1 MPSSNTSSV
10 GSATSKTSNTQWGK
24 PPLPP
29 AMRQPR
35 LSLSPDESFDY
46 IEKAKRTCHK
56 TIMNALAMD
65 NLPVDRVI
73 SSAKTLRCAKIR
85 KNQDLFEPHF
95 DATCGYT
102 RIQITLA
109 EVAHF
114 FALTSP
120 EKLAAYAGVYE
131 QAALCRETLATLVP
145 RTPEHPLHYIG
156 IEWMLVDRGTD
167 VHSLCLLECHDE
179 FEYLTEHDGSMR
191 KGWVCSLHSV
201 DPRGLVDPRGPN
213 APQLPR
219 DLVFRSGHV
228 FIETEIVGTMDYY
241 CLAISQ
247 IANVSKSKN
256 QKLMQHYVS
265 RVLSL
270 EEYFY
275 PMRLEQY
282 LVDGGTVHAELEPKR
297 NVTFCSICD
306 TKFSLFVQKKHCRL
320 CGKVICHDCSVKW
333 MTAPILEKLEK
344 IRVCVNCLNGLG
356 YTPLANTP
364 VVAARA
370 PSTKVTLQRLHS
382 ETPLLE
388 TRKEGSFV
396 FPNTRD
402 SVLEWSS
409 TACRSSLLHE
419 TDTIS
424 LSFLNESLVQ
434 PPPETQL
441 NDDAFVSLDPSAEY
455 DTMCSTLAI
464 TTQCA
469 VATISVL
476 EAGALRRIGASGLP
490 TPNAID
496 DGLSSA
502 ALDSAQ
508 LYICPDLLPTASPP
522 YRFYAAMRLQL
533 SGGKIAGLVE
543 LYDRSARHGNV
554 SGLVEQL
561 QAVTKVL
568 LKRLEAPKPLR
579 PEAPKSPA
587 SQKPPRRLATSE
599 VEAAAVFECASPPN
613 SRASSIVEQPNEE
626 EDEDMPMLAAPES
639 AKRTSSTS
647 KKTPTTK
654 KDEPL
659 PLPELLSKLEEL
671 EVTARQQRALS
682 TAMDSHHHQ
691 ISSLIGKIQKMEEH
705 LTAKEP

>member
-1 MPSSNTSSV
+1 MPSSNTSSA
-10 GSATSKTSNTQWGK
+10 GSASTTSKTSSHTQWGK

-35 LSLSPDESFDY
+35 LSLSPDESYDY

-102 RIQITLA
+102 QIQITLA

-131 QAALCRETLATLVP
+131 QAALCRETIATLVP

-167 VHSLCLLECHDE
+167 VHSMCLLECHDE
-179 FEYLTEHDGSMR
+179 FEYLNEHDGSMR

-201 DPRGLVDPRGPN
+201 DPRGLVDPRGSN

-219 DLVFRSGHV
+219 DLIFRSGHV
-228 FIETEIVGTMDYY
+228 FIETENVGTMDYY

-270 EEYFY
+270 EEYFF

-282 LVDGGTVHAELEPKR
+282 LLDGGTVHAELEPKR

-320 CGKVICHDCSVKW
+320 CGKVVCHDCSVKW

-344 IRVCVNCLNGLG
+344 IRVCVCCLNGLG
-356 YTPLANTP
+356 YTPLAHTP
-364 VVAARA
+364 VVAAR
-370 PSTKVTLQRLHS
+370 SQSNKVTLQRLHS

-396 FPNTRD
+396 FPNARD

-409 TACRSSLLHE
+409 TACRSSLMHDVD
-419 TDTIS
+419 TTIS
-424 LSFLNESLVQ
+424 LSFLTDSLSRPPAESRL
-434 PPPETQL
+434 E
-441 NDDAFVSLDPSAEY
+441 AFVSLDPSPEY

-469 VATISVL
+469 VATIRVL
-476 EAGALRRIGASGLP
+476 DAGVLRRIGASGLS
-490 TPNAID
+490 THHAID

-533 SGGKIAGLVE
+533 SAGKVVGLVE

-568 LKRLEAPKPLR
+568 LKRLEAPKLLR
-579 PEAPKSPA
+579 PETPKSPA
-587 SQKPPRRLATSE
+587 HKPPRRLSTSE
-599 VEAAAVFECASPPN
+599 VDAAAVFECKSPPN
-613 SRASSIVEQPNEE
+613 SRAQ
-626 EDEDMPMLAAPES
+626 AT
-639 AKRTSSTS
+639 R
-647 KKTPTTK
+647 KT
-654 KDEPL
+654 DEPL
-659 PLPELLSKLEEL
+659 LLPDLLSKLEEL

-682 TAMDSHHHQ
+682 TAMDTHHQQ